1 MTWCRYHCRRCG
13 SHFASLEAFDAHHG
27 GSGEGLE
34 PCTFPDDVALV
45 ETAGTCVIGDPTSLA
60 TGTVYGTER
69 ANRAADYFRPTNGRQ
84 TARARRR
91 HPRMSE
97 EVAAR

>member
-13 SHFASLEAFDAHHG
+13 SHFASLEAFDANHG

-34 PCTFPDDVALV
+34 PCTFPDDAHLL
-45 ETAGTCVIGDPTSLA
+45 ETAGTCVIGDPANVA
-60 TGTVYGTER
+60 TGTVYSTER

-84 TARARRR
+84 TAWARRR
-91 HPRMSE
+91 DPL
-97 EVAAR
+97 VGVVGTD